1 MKHRERNRERERES
15 RLIVH
20 VIIIKM
26 QEESKVNFYK
36 TKKKLKL
43 ITARTDICIRLEI
56 YLTISN

>member
-15 RLIVH
+15 RVIVH

-36 TKKKLKL
+36 TKKLKL